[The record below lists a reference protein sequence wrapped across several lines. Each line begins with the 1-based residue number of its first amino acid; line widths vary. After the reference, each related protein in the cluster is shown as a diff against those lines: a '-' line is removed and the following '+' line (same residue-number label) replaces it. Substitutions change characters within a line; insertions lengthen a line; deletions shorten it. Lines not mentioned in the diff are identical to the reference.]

1 MVSPLPPYAAM
12 IGIVVED
19 GPDGPRLRLPFAEPL
34 LGRPGFLH
42 GGMIAGL
49 LELAASSQLR
59 HALGTEPARVE
70 LLTIT
75 VDYLR
80 AGHPLETFAA
90 ARAIRIGGRIA
101 NLTAEAWQDD
111 PDRPIAT
118 ARINLRIFRDEGKG

>member
-1 MVSPLPPYAAM
+1 VTPLSPYAAT
-12 IGIVVED
+12 IGIVAED
-19 GPDGPRLRLPFAEPL
+19 GPNGPELRLPFVEPL

-49 LELAASSQLR
+49 LEYAASAQLR
-59 HALGTEPARVE
+59 HALGTEQARIE
-70 LLTIT
+70 LVTIT

-80 AGHPLETFAA
+80 AGLPVETFAA

-111 PDRPIAT
+111 RHGPIAT